1 MVFLFETPPFVH
13 ASYAVEVSFRAALLV
28 AWSSWRPWRP
38 ATEKC
43 WSMMQVLP
51 AQLNYIQS
59 MMKDA
64 ALKHVSVYQ
73 IDDMVSPA
81 DTCTKI
87 EHIGSTRCTWIA
99 RLFASLINETDVP
112 AALPPVATWTC
123 LITLLCILWMHTIPY
138 FLMPLVNFLILSP
151 GGPGKGMTKLR
162 QLYSHV
168 GSFMSRIPSGVVRYT
183 HYQ

>member
-1 MVFLFETPPFVH
+1 
-13 ASYAVEVSFRAALLV
+13 
-28 AWSSWRPWRP
+28 
-38 ATEKC
+38 
-43 WSMMQVLP
+43 MQVLP

-87 EHIGSTRCTWIA
+87 EHIGRTWIA

-112 AALPPVATWTC
+112 AALSPAATWTC
-123 LITLLCILWMHTIPY
+123 LITLLCILWMHMISYVFDT
-138 FLMPLVNFLILSP
+138 L
-151 GGPGKGMTKLR
+151 
-162 QLYSHV
+162 
-168 GSFMSRIPSGVVRYT
+168 GSFPDIIPWRAQEVYGKT
-183 HYQ
+183 QTII